1 MQGHPTSP
9 LHDRVV
15 HQPVGSRLITKE
27 GKDSPRFKTTTV
39 IHAGFS
45 RHPQHGTSSTHLA
58 GRPQLAST
66 GARPALLELTVNDPA
81 LQRAA
86 QSATAQ
92 QALKVAQQP
101 VSLPCVTEAAV
112 DTEAASRGGTSGT
125 AVELLFHERRSHL
138 RAQQEAPDGQVA
150 A

>member
-1 MQGHPTSP
+1 MQGHNTSP
-9 LHDRVV
+9 LHDIAV
-15 HQPVGSRLITKE
+15 HQSVSSHLFTK
-27 GKDSPRFKTTTV
+27 GKDSPNFKTTTV
-39 IHAGFS
+39 VHAGFS
-45 RHPQHGTSSTHLA
+45 GYPQHGTSSAHLA

-81 LQRAA
+81 LQQTA

-92 QALKVAQQP
+92 QALKVAQRP
-101 VSLPCVTEAAV
+101 VSLPRVTQAAA
-112 DTEAASRGGTSGT
+112 DTAAASHGVTLGA

-138 RAQQEAPDGQVA
+138 LAQQGAPDGQVA